1 MYICQ
6 IFGGQGIGEKYRE
19 GDDIVNR
26 IAAYLLDTARTITGE
41 GKRKILNVFF
51 VLNFFFLFF

>member
-26 IAAYLLDTARTITGE
+26 VAANLLDTAIITITGE
-41 GKRKILNVFF
+41 GKCKILNVF
-51 VLNFFFLFF
+51 LYSSLLFF